1 MEVTGYSRGW
11 IQQLARRYNA
21 LGAEA
26 LGDRRHHNPGAKERA
41 LLTADQQQELKE
53 ALLKPPPDG
62 GMWNSPKVGEWIERR
77 TGKVL
82 TQKKQ
87 RGWEYMRKL
96 GNSPKVPSARS
107 GDIFGNGQMRVM
119 RTVKG
124 STDAI
129 CQVVGAEQAVGFH
142 HPSLAVDPLRL
153 YRIEPRTL
161 FRQQAT
167 YDPHPSA
174 APSDLPVVGGEP
186 LSDLLGGV
194 PRSVVPDKEPHFLA
208 SRFESLAA
216 PRKKPRRYTAH
227 RATIHKAQPHLLKLR
242 QVEPVAGDGLRIG
255 LFFGD

>member
-1 MEVTGYSRGW
+1 MPKTIKLEPHLSSEELERRYRKAKDPVLRSHYQIVWLISEGKTTRQVMEVTGYSRGW

-96 GNSPKVPSARS
+96 GNSPKVPRPHHKKA
-107 GDIFGNGQMRVM
+107 N
-119 RTVKG
+119 KP
-124 STDAI
+124 
-129 CQVVGAEQAVGFH
+129 EQEAFKK
-142 HPSLAVDPLRL
+142 S
-153 YRIEPRTL
+153 
-161 FRQQAT
+161 
-167 YDPHPSA
+167 
-174 APSDLPVVGGEP
+174 
-186 LSDLLGGV
+186 
-194 PRSVVPDKEPHFLA
+194 
-208 SRFESLAA
+208 SR
-216 PRKKPRRYTAH
+216 
-227 RATIHKAQPHLLKLR
+227 
-242 QVEPVAGDGLRIG
+242 
-255 LFFGD
+255 